1 MKIIVFGLSFCSSAA
16 GATAAVVASV
26 VVASVVVASVAVAS
40 VAGTAVVVGKG
51 NCRLAAEFNNN

>member
-26 VVASVVVASVAVAS
+26 VAAFVVAVAS